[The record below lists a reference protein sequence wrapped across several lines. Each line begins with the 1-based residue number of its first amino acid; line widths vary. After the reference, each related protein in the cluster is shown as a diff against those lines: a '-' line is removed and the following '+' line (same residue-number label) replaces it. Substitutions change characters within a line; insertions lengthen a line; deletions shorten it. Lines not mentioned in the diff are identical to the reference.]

1 MDARAINEYTHI
13 RACARRPM
21 LAELTPGWQRCPGL
35 PAPGDMSQAGTPA
48 HLARTGVCG
57 AITVLVLSETAGLS
71 RAIPSS
77 LRSPGRCP
85 VLEDSSPHC
94 PKRWALLGLREAPA
108 WSAGLARLAVLCPN
122 LRSWVARRS
131 LLFCHRYVPCLTGC
145 SRFCSS
151 WLVAVLDWPPA
162 PISESF
168 WGSTP
173 PSSALT

>member
-1 MDARAINEYTHI
+1 MPARLTSTHTYAHAHAG
-13 RACARRPM
+13 RCLPSSPLDSSGALGCQR
-21 LAELTPGWQRCPGL
+21 LATCPKL
-35 PAPGDMSQAGTPA
+35 GTPA

-57 AITVLVLSETAGLS
+57 TITVLVLSETAGLS

-131 LLFCHRYVPCLTGC
+131 LLFCHRFVPCLTGC